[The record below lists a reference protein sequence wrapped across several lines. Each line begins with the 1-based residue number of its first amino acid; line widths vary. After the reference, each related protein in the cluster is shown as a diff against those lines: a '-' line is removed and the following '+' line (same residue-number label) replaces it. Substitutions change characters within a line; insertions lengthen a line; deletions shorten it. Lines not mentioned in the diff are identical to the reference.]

1 MESDELAR
9 MKNRKMAMEVL
20 KWEEEN
26 VDPFD
31 NYEGDSP
38 SLGFATVLILAAVF
52 SFGAMTGVALCL
64 L

>member
-1 MESDELAR
+1 MENDEVAR
-9 MKNRKMAMEVL
+9 MKNREMAIEVL

-31 NYEGDSP
+31 TYDEGP
-38 SLGFATVLILAAVF
+38 SLGFAGLAILAATF
-52 SFGAMTGVALCL
+52 SIGVMTGVALCL

>member
-1 MESDELAR
+1 MGNDEVAR
-9 MKNRKMAMEVL
+9 MKNKKMAREAL

-31 NYEGDSP
+31 NYDESP
-38 SLGFATVLILAAVF
+38 SLGFAGLAILAATF
-52 SFGAMTGVALCL
+52 STGAIVGAAICL

>member
-1 MESDELAR
+1 MASDELAR
-9 MKNRKMAMEVL
+9 MKNKKMAIEVL

-31 NYEGDSP
+31 NYDEGP
-38 SLGFATVLILAAVF
+38 SLGFAGLAIIAATF
-52 SFGAMTGVALCL
+52 SIGAMAGAALCL